1 MVDAETFVASSTV
14 VHGCVLTVLSNVVVS
29 FAVLRAGAVAE
40 QLLVVKV
47 VKEPGNAFPAMIA
60 LVFIVTSFVLTVTK
74 KTGPSMRTSAVHTV
88 KLGLLMKAQ
97 GSPIS

>member
-60 LVFIVTSFVLTVTK
+60 LVFNRQVSPFNSSFFTLWILLGVK
-74 KTGPSMRTSAVHTV
+74 K
-88 KLGLLMKAQ
+88 LLLN
-97 GSPIS
+97 GDT